1 MKRSIFSPLMWLSLT
16 IIFVSAIVMGSVHF
30 VLIDRY
36 VLNTK
41 TAAMKESAEKAS
53 EITAVFAQ
61 SYSPVME
68 QLYVMNLDYIAENT
82 QSYVVVTNL
91 EGFVVNCSTKAK
103 RIITQNEI
111 DISAFEDIKN
121 GQNVSKIGVFNDLF
135 GVEVFTIAVPVV
147 IGGKVYGA
155 VFLNSP
161 IPDIQREKATFFY
174 MLAVS
179 IGLSSLVA
187 FILSSVISVAI
198 VKPIKILSNA
208 ALDIAKG
215 NFEKRVAEGNVK
227 ELAEL
232 ATAFNTMAQSLQRH
246 EDVRSAFIANVSHD
260 LRTPMTTI
268 SGFVGG
274 ILDGTIPHEKQSDYL
289 KIVLSET
296 KRLSKLINSF
306 LDISRYDEANAPLNK
321 TSFDIVEMLRV
332 VLLSFENTVNE
343 RSISIY
349 FEYPQENIF
358 VFADESEIYRVAVN
372 LIDNAVK
379 FVNDGGNIDV
389 LVKLDHNKVF
399 VSIANTGEGI
409 SDDDKAYIWDRFY
422 KTDKS
427 RTGEK
432 GGFGLGLYIVRSI
445 IKNHGEDIYLDNSGG
460 KTSFTFTLP
469 VVK

>member
-1 MKRSIFSPLMWLSLT
+1 
-16 IIFVSAIVMGSVHF
+16 
-30 VLIDRY
+30 
-36 VLNTK
+36 
-41 TAAMKESAEKAS
+41 
-53 EITAVFAQ
+53 
-61 SYSPVME
+61 
-68 QLYVMNLDYIAENT
+68 
-82 QSYVVVTNL
+82 
-91 EGFVVNCSTKAK
+91 
-103 RIITQNEI
+103 
-111 DISAFEDIKN
+111 
-121 GQNVSKIGVFNDLF
+121 
-135 GVEVFTIAVPVV
+135 
-147 IGGKVYGA
+147 
-155 VFLNSP
+155 
-161 IPDIQREKATFFY
+161 
-174 MLAVS
+174 
-179 IGLSSLVA
+179 
-187 FILSSVISVAI
+187 
-198 VKPIKILSNA
+198 
-208 ALDIAKG
+208 
-215 NFEKRVAEGNVK
+215 
-227 ELAEL
+227 
-232 ATAFNTMAQSLQRH
+232 
-246 EDVRSAFIANVSHD
+246 
-260 LRTPMTTI
+260 
-268 SGFVGG
+268 
-274 ILDGTIPHEKQSDYL
+274 
-289 KIVLSET
+289 
-296 KRLSKLINSF
+296 
-306 LDISRYDEANAPLNK
+306 
-321 TSFDIVEMLRV
+321 MLRV

>member
-1 MKRSIFSPLMWLSLT
+1 
-16 IIFVSAIVMGSVHF
+16 
-30 VLIDRY
+30 
-36 VLNTK
+36 
-41 TAAMKESAEKAS
+41 
-53 EITAVFAQ
+53 
-61 SYSPVME
+61 
-68 QLYVMNLDYIAENT
+68 
-82 QSYVVVTNL
+82 
-91 EGFVVNCSTKAK
+91 
-103 RIITQNEI
+103 
-111 DISAFEDIKN
+111 
-121 GQNVSKIGVFNDLF
+121 
-135 GVEVFTIAVPVV
+135 
-147 IGGKVYGA
+147 
-155 VFLNSP
+155 
-161 IPDIQREKATFFY
+161 
-174 MLAVS
+174 
-179 IGLSSLVA
+179 
-187 FILSSVISVAI
+187 
-198 VKPIKILSNA
+198 
-208 ALDIAKG
+208 
-215 NFEKRVAEGNVK
+215 
-227 ELAEL
+227 
-232 ATAFNTMAQSLQRH
+232 
-246 EDVRSAFIANVSHD
+246 
-260 LRTPMTTI
+260 MTTI